1 MATPGA
7 DAAAA
12 TLISLSGASAP
23 SSGPVPPPS
32 AAKRAFEEIVE
43 TFGIIPAKKS
53 KKARRDTMDT
63 KSALDKLT
71 SMAKYFVRAV
81 HPFMDIGCALHHGT
95 QALWGAP
102 VVSCPSNSIV
112 IPAAQLEE
120 QQRFIDAFSKMMA
133 ISPDSLEVLR
143 EFYKD
148 KKEWPR
154 IVKHFRAQA
163 ASARQQDTNNLKQKT
178 HYVPD
183 DPTKPLT
190 PAVSESTSK
199 SDRSINHPMLR
210 NSIVSWPLRLKIN
223 ARMPPANG
231 EDQVAAV
238 PGAAVPERE
247 LTPDAL
253 KHLTALMTGKLTNG
267 KPALTAGKYPSCFY
281 PEGTYDPADPE
292 KGLFRS
298 AFLLRVLRNIWT
310 TPSSAMG
317 GADRLKAISNARAHG
332 KFSIDG
338 RMIGYGCT
346 QARTMLSTSDW
357 TPKDGTYDY
366 EKLFNQVVK
375 LFEDDPAD
383 PWVIETLQWYQDGVF
398 GKISSGGADDDDNEE
413 DDSDSESSSICAH
426 RAARRQTPIATAQL
440 TNLKNSYNRR
450 APLAINSS
458 ASLITFLWVSV
469 PHCIKHPFLQVFL
482 RQMTSLRIS
491 VTVIM
496 SLSHIKSVAHCT
508 TPALSLY

>member
-71 SMAKYFVRAV
+71 SIAKYFVRAV
-81 HPFMDIGCALHHGT
+81 HRLWISAAPCITVPKLCGAL
-95 QALWGAP
+95 LWCPAP
-102 VVSCPSNSIV
+102 ATPLSYPR
-112 IPAAQLEE
+112 Q

-163 ASARQQDTNNLKQKT
+163 ASARQQDTNNLKHKT

-267 KPALTAGKYPSCFY
+267 KPVLTAGKYPSCFY

-298 AFLLRVLRNIWT
+298 PFLLRVLRNIWT

-413 DDSDSESSSICAH
+413 DDSDSESSSIRAH

-496 SLSHIKSVAHCT
+496 SFSHIKSVAHCT